1 MLLAVAYIVVM
12 TAICIIGTELAAE
25 VQDVMISLQV
35 GALILFA
42 GVALYKVYDATAP
55 AGSSKPD
62 LEWLSPFAIVPP
74 DA

>member
-12 TAICIIGTELAAE
+12 TAICTELAAE